1 MGTLITSSTP
11 LRISFIGGGTDFKE
25 FYEKKDC
32 FGMVISAA
40 INLKTYCF
48 LKEKNN
54 SNLKIDKFFF
64 DNSFQNTN
72 VYKKFIS
79 FCKKKKIKK
88 KYDIIFYCDIPSGS
102 GLGTSSS
109 YILSLL
115 KAFYQDNKIQIN
127 KSKLIEQS
135 NYFESK
141 ILKRPIGMQDAW
153 GSEINGIKKITFKK
167 KKISFLKINNSKFKS
182 FVNNRL
188 FLYPVNYFVSNDL
201 ILKNIKKNINKNI
214 KILKGMNVLTQQAHQ
229 AIKKN
234 KFNNFL
240 EILRKSHDIKSKYTD
255 GVTNK
260 KIESL
265 FHFLIKKKMKP
276 LKILGAGGR
285 GYILFYCENKKN
297 LKNLNYLDFKV
308 FK

>member
-1 MGTLITSSTP
+1 MGSLITSATP

-32 FGMVISAA
+32 FGMVISTA

-48 LKEKNN
+48 FKEKNN
-54 SNLKIDKFFF
+54 LNLKIDKFFF
-64 DNSFQNTN
+64 DNDFQSTN
-72 VYKKFIS
+72 IYKKFIS
-79 FCKKKKIKK
+79 FCRRNKIKK
-88 KYDIIFYCDIPSGS
+88 KYDVIFYCDIPNGS

-115 KAFYQDNKIQIN
+115 KAFYQENKIKIN
-127 KSKLIEQS
+127 KSKIIEQS

-141 ILKRPIGMQDAW
+141 MLKRPIGMQDAW

-167 KKISFLKINNSKFKS
+167 KKISFIKINNLKFIS
-182 FVNNRL
+182 FVNNKL

-214 KILKGMNVLTQQAHQ
+214 KILQSMNSLTQQAYR
-229 AIKKN
+229 AIKFN
-234 KFNNFL
+234 KFEYFL
-240 EILRKSHDIKSKYTD
+240 EILRKSHDLKSKYTN

-260 KIESL
+260 KIENL
-265 FHFLIKKKMKP
+265 FSFLIKKKMRP

-285 GYILFYCENKKN
+285 GYILFYCKNKKN
-297 LKNLNYLDFKV
+297 LKKLNYLDFKV
-308 FK
+308 YR

>member
-1 MGTLITSSTP
+1 M
-11 LRISFIGGGTDFKE
+11 
-25 FYEKKDC
+25 
-32 FGMVISAA
+32 
-40 INLKTYCF
+40 
-48 LKEKNN
+48 
-54 SNLKIDKFFF
+54 
-64 DNSFQNTN
+64 
-72 VYKKFIS
+72 
-79 FCKKKKIKK
+79 
-88 KYDIIFYCDIPSGS
+88 
-102 GLGTSSS
+102 
-109 YILSLL
+109 
-115 KAFYQDNKIQIN
+115 
-127 KSKLIEQS
+127 
-135 NYFESK
+135 
-141 ILKRPIGMQDAW
+141 
-153 GSEINGIKKITFKK
+153 
-167 KKISFLKINNSKFKS
+167 
-182 FVNNRL
+182 
-188 FLYPVNYFVSNDL
+188 
-201 ILKNIKKNINKNI
+201 NI
-214 KILKGMNVLTQQAHQ
+214 LTQQAHQ